1 MEHVLCVKYKISEG
15 RFIRMVF
22 LLKDRR
28 WSVVHKTIKIGYNC
42 LKRIM
47 TSSFF
52 FPYQLML
59 QELLALRLQYSH
71 YKYHQGK
78 ESQMVIPS
86 KPLNYTTTPQ
96 NHFPTTHVAK
106 YIILHHDASQS
117 CLVNQC
123 YNYCYWALLH
133 SRSSKN
139 DTRLFLIQG

>member
-1 MEHVLCVKYKISEG
+1 
-15 RFIRMVF
+15 MVCSAQNHKNWLQ
-22 LLKDRR
+22 LLKENNDQL
-28 WSVVHKTIKIGYNC
+28 V
-42 LKRIM
+42 L
-47 TSSFF
+47 

-86 KPLNYTTTPQ
+86 KPLNYTTTTPQ

-106 YIILHHDASQS
+106 YIILHHHDASQS

-139 DTRLFLIQG
+139 DTRLFWYKVSKLFQSKVQ